1 MRPFCTYDLDACLRT
16 IPEKVK
22 MRVDAFTDAEL
33 MANDIEILCRNVYEE
48 FRVVP
53 ISISDDAFPPKPTVA
68 RGKVEKFLDRVHYF
82 DGGRTIMVDGITLSF
97 KFPFEGD
104 AQLFECHSWPWSLSP
119 YPEIVLKD
127 NNVIFSYSYDE
138 SATQQKDWHDGVVA
152 KLKKELEEIKQGLES
167 VNAAVVNFNQQ
178 LPGQIRSAILA
189 KKSRIEALYKAAESF
204 DVSVGAN
211 EVAQRIISVPK
222 RQIYPIA
229 HTYNSAAPE
238 YSISDENYAEIL
250 KVIKHT
256 AMTWERTPNSYR
268 HMCEEDLRNVLLASL
283 NGLFLGK
290 ANGEA
295 FRKDGKTDICIEAE
309 DRTAFIAECKM
320 WTGEGEVS
328 KAFDQLDSYS
338 TWRDCKA
345 ALIYFVDRKDF
356 LAIAGKMLAVLQDQ
370 KDLQGVRALDRN
382 EFVCRMLSTRTPG
395 HVINVRVLLFNLHSD
410 EDKKGASK

>member
-1 MRPFCTYDLDACLRT
+1 MKPFCTYDLDESVRA
-16 IPEKVK
+16 IPGKINA
-22 MRVDAFTDAEL
+22 RVDEFTDAEL
-33 MANDIEILCRNVYEE
+33 MANDVDVLCRNLYTE
-48 FRVVP
+48 FRIEPVE
-53 ISISDDAFPPKPTVA
+53 IDDTTMPKPVVI
-68 RGKVEKFLDRVHYF
+68 RGKIEKYLDHVHYF
-82 DGGRTIMVDGITLSF
+82 DGGRTISVDGITLSF
-97 KFPFEGD
+97 AFPFSGEK
-104 AQLFECHSWPWSLSP
+104 QLFECRGSTFTFSP
-119 YPEIVLKD
+119 YPSISIQ
-127 NNVIFSYSYDE
+127 NGCVIFKYSYDE
-138 SATQQKDWHDGVVA
+138 DAIKQNGWHDGVISRV
-152 KLKKELEEIKQGLES
+152 KSDLSEIKQGLAY
-167 VNAAVVNFNQQ
+167 VNSDAERANLQ
-178 LPGQIRSAILA
+178 LPGQIRAAILA

-211 EVAQRIISVPK
+211 EVAQRIIAVPK

-268 HMCEEDLRNVLLASL
+268 HMGEEDLRNVLLASL

-320 WTGEGEVS
+320 WTGEGEVP

-382 EFVCRMLSTRTPG
+382 EFVCRMLSNHTPG
-395 HVINVRVLLFNLHSD
+395 HAINVRVLLFNLHSD

>member
-1 MRPFCTYDLDACLRT
+1 MKPFCTYDLDESVRA
-16 IPEKVK
+16 IPGKINA
-22 MRVDAFTDAEL
+22 RVDEFTDAEL
-33 MANDIEILCRNVYEE
+33 MANDVDVLCRNLYTE
-48 FRVVP
+48 FRIEPVE
-53 ISISDDAFPPKPTVA
+53 IDDTTMPKPVVI
-68 RGKVEKFLDRVHYF
+68 RGKIEKYLDHVHYF
-82 DGGRTIMVDGITLSF
+82 DGGRTISVDGITLSF
-97 KFPFEGD
+97 AFPFSGEK
-104 AQLFECHSWPWSLSP
+104 QLFECRGSTFTFSP
-119 YPEIVLKD
+119 YPSISIQ
-127 NNVIFSYSYDE
+127 NGCVIFKYSYDE
-138 SATQQKDWHDGVVA
+138 DAIKQNGWHDGVISRV
-152 KLKKELEEIKQGLES
+152 KSDLSEIKQGIAY
-167 VNAAVVNFNQQ
+167 VNSDAERANLQ
-178 LPGQIRSAILA
+178 LPSQIRAAILA
-189 KKSRIEALYKAAESF
+189 KKSRIEALYTAAESF

-211 EVAQRIISVPK
+211 EVAQRIIAVPK

-268 HMCEEDLRNVLLASL
+268 HMGEEDLRNVLLASL

-320 WTGEGEVS
+320 WTGEGEVP

-356 LAIAGKMLAVLQDQ
+356 LAIAGKMLVVLQDQ

-382 EFVCRMLSTRTPG
+382 EFVCRMLSNRTPG
-395 HVINVRVLLFNLHSD
+395 HAINVRVLLFNLHSD

>member
-1 MRPFCTYDLDACLRT
+1 MKPFCTYDLDESVRALPGK
-16 IPEKVK
+16 INA
-22 MRVDAFTDAEL
+22 RVDEFTDAEL
-33 MANDIEILCRNVYEE
+33 MANDVDVLCRNLYTE
-48 FRVVP
+48 FRIEPVE
-53 ISISDDAFPPKPTVA
+53 IDDTTMPKPVVI
-68 RGKVEKFLDRVHYF
+68 RGKIEKYLDYVHYF
-82 DGGRTIMVDGITLSF
+82 DGGRTIIVDGITLSF
-97 KFPFEGD
+97 AFPFNGER
-104 AQLFECHSWPWSLSP
+104 QLFECRGSTFTFSP
-119 YPEIVLKD
+119 YPSISIQ
-127 NNVIFSYSYDE
+127 NGCVIFKYSYDE
-138 SATQQKDWHDGVVA
+138 DAIKQDGWHDGVISRV
-152 KLKKELEEIKQGLES
+152 KSDLSEIKRGLS
-167 VNAAVVNFNQQ
+167 YVNSDAERANLQ
-178 LPGQIRSAILA
+178 LPGQIRAAILA

-211 EVAQRIISVPK
+211 EVAQRIIAVSK
-222 RQIYPIA
+222 RPIYPIA

-268 HMCEEDLRNVLLASL
+268 HMGEEDLRNVLLASL

-320 WTGEGEVS
+320 WTGEGEVH

-370 KDLQGVRALDRN
+370 KDLQGVRELDRN
-382 EFVCRMLSTRTPG
+382 EFVCRMLSNRTPG
-395 HVINVRVLLFNLHSD
+395 HAINVRVLLFNLHSD